1 MLTETLFYGNTPQE
15 WITAGLIAA
24 GLFFITRIARG
35 FFFRR
40 LGALAQRTENVADD
54 LLVALIG
61 KTRTSFLL
69 VVALYAGSGALTLS
83 PGATKAMGVAIVVV
97 VLAQALIWGNAVIS
111 FLLGRAVRQ
120 RAGTDGA
127 GATSLAAFGVVAR
140 IAFFSI
146 VLLIGLENLGVNI
159 TGLVAGLG
167 IGGIAVAL
175 ALQNVLGDLFA
186 SLSIALDKPFVI
198 GDFVVVDGL
207 SGTIEYIGLK
217 TTRIRSL
224 SGEQIVVAN
233 SDLLNSRIR
242 NYKRME
248 ERRALFTFGVTY
260 QTPKEKL
267 AAIPAMVK
275 EIIGKQADARF
286 DRAHFKEYA
295 DSSLLF
301 EVVYYVLKP
310 DYNTFMDVQEAVN
323 LDLFGR
329 FEAEGIEFA
338 YPTQTLYISGGQVA
352 PPSPPSSGRP
362 GKEQDHGRARG

>member
-1 MLTETLFYGNTPQE
+1 LFEEDQVVLTETLIYGNTTNV
-15 WITAGLIAA
+15 WLAAGLIAA
-24 GLFFITRIARG
+24 GVFVVTRIARAILV
-35 FFFRR
+35 RR
-40 LGALAQRTENVADD
+40 LGSLAQKTENVADD

-61 KTRTSFLL
+61 KTRTTFLF
-69 VVALYAGSGALTLS
+69 VIALYAGSGGLALN
-83 PGATKAMGVAIVVV
+83 PGASKAINIAIVVI
-97 VLAQALIWGNAVIS
+97 VLVQALIWGNAVIS
-111 FLLGRAVRQ
+111 FLLVRALRQ

-198 GDFVVVDGL
+198 GDFVVVDGVL
-207 SGTIEYIGLK
+207 GTVEYIGLK

-233 SDLLNSRIR
+233 ANLLNSTIH

-267 AAIPAMVK
+267 AAISSMV
-275 EIIGKQADARF
+275 EGIIGRHAGTRF
-286 DRAHFKEYA
+286 DRAHFKAYA

-301 EVVYYVLKP
+301 EVVYFILSP
-310 DYNTFMDVQEAVN
+310 DYNRYMDIQQAIN
-323 LDLFGR
+323 LEIFER
-329 FEAEGIEFA
+329 FEAEGIDFA
-338 YPTQTLYISGGQVA
+338 YPTQTIHISDRQMAGAAVA
-352 PPSPPSSGRP
+352 KP
-362 GKEQDHGRARG
+362 